1 MRAIDGW
8 TAFLAML
15 FLILGLCG
23 LFASY
28 AAPVPLERALA
39 RNAMLDG
46 LQRSGAGTAELEAMR
61 PALGDLAPTL
71 LADCPISE
79 RIGRARAMIADEAR
93 HEAASVGYRARLMVV
108 VVMVLCAGLGTG
120 ILAIARRSV
129 PARPLPEDAAI
140 DRPSAASPRG

>member
-28 AAPVPLERALA
+28 AAPVPLERALS

-46 LQRSGAGTAELEAMR
+46 WQRSGAGAAELEAMR
-61 PALGDLAPTL
+61 PALGNLAPAL
-71 LADCPISE
+71 LAQGPLPE
-79 RIGRARAMIADEAR
+79 RLGRARAMIADEAR
-93 HEAASVGYRARLMVV
+93 HEAASVGYRARLMVL
-108 VVMVLCAGLGTG
+108 VVMVLCAGLGTI
-120 ILAIARRSV
+120 ILAIARSSV
-129 PARPLPEDAAI
+129 PAKPPPAITVFDA
-140 DRPSAASPRG
+140 DPGAAGSE